1 MRKGH
6 IADLQQNLTSGRID
20 RRQFI
25 ASAVAAG
32 VALPAAFSM
41 TDAVLAATPKKGGRL
56 RQGFSAGST
65 TETLDALKSTGSV
78 VEICNNWCWGSNL
91 TEVQPDGSIGPEL
104 AESIEASDKA
114 RTWVFKLR
122 KGVTFHNGKSLTPED
137 VIDSVNRHRGEDSA
151 SAGRVAVRVHRG
163 DAQGRRRPG
172 GDQAGCAQRGLP
184 LPAQRLPARHHALR
198 RERQCPTA
206 PAATGPAP
214 TSSTRSTPAC
224 GPSSSAIPD
233 YFKADRAHFDE
244 IEHLVILD
252 TAARQNALTTGAVDV
267 IDAIEPKTAHLM
279 ARVSGVQI
287 QEVTGTQNRNM
298 VMRLDTPPFDN
309 LDLRLAIKLSAKRQ
323 ELVDKIEGGHGVVGN
338 DHHIS
343 PAQQYYNTELPQRE
357 YDPDKA
363 RFHLKKA
370 GMEGIKL
377 ELLASKAALE
387 GAADAAILLKE
398 SAAAAGIDITVK
410 RVPADGFWSNVWN
423 KQGTGI
429 RDLLLGRP
437 ADQRLDV
444 HDVLR
449 GRVQLERFGLEGHP
463 GGGSFQR
470 ADRRGALRAGRE
482 QAAGDVLGV
491 PATGARGQRLARVG
505 IHELPARTARQRAIS
520 REGGRQ
526 LDARRRQEP
535 GALVVRLDVRSRV
548 DLKVVSA

>member
-1 MRKGH
+1 MKAGH
-6 IADLQQNLTSGRID
+6 VTRLQAMLASRRID

-32 VALPAAFSM
+32 VALPAALSM

-65 TETLDALKSTGSV
+65 TETLDALKSSGSV

-151 SAGRVAVRVHRG
+151 SAVASLFASIVEMRKDG
-163 DAQGRRRPG
+163 D
-172 GDQAGCAQRGLP
+172 DQVVIKLNAPNADFPFLLSDYRLVIMASDGAGNVDTTSGNG
-184 LPAQRLPARHHALR
+184 
-198 RERQCPTA
+198 
-206 PAATGPAP
+206 TGPYAVDTFDP
-214 TSSTRSTPAC
+214 GVRYFYKRN
-224 GPSSSAIPD
+224 PD

-279 ARVSGVQI
+279 ARVSGVRI

-298 VMRLDTPPFDN
+298 VMRLDTPPYDN
-309 LDLRLAIKLSAKRQ
+309 LDLRLALKLSAKRQ

-398 SAAAAGIDITVK
+398 SAAPAGIDITVK

-423 KQGTGI
+423 QRGTGFVTSYWG
-429 RDLLLGRP
+429 GRP
-437 ADQRLDV
+437 TNDWMFTTCCVAESNWNDSAWKGTPAADRFNELIVAARSELDENKRREMYWECQRLV
-444 HDVLR
+444 HEDSGSLVWGFTNYLHGLR
-449 GRVQLERFGLEGHP
+449 DNVRYPEKVAGNWTLDGAKSPERWWF
-463 GGGSFQR
+463 
-470 ADRRGALRAGRE
+470 A
-482 QAAGDVLGV
+482 
-491 PATGARGQRLARVG
+491 
-505 IHELPARTARQRAIS
+505 
-520 REGGRQ
+520 
-526 LDARRRQEP
+526 
-535 GALVVRLDVRSRV
+535 
-548 DLKVVSA
+548 

>member
-1 MRKGH
+1 MKAGY
-6 IADLQQNLTSGRID
+6 ITDLQARLASRRID

-25 ASAVAAG
+25 TSAVAAG
-32 VALPAAFSM
+32 VALPAALSM
-41 TDAVLAATPKKGGRL
+41 TNAVLAATPKKGGRL

-65 TETLDALKSTGSV
+65 TETLDALKSSGSV

-104 AESIEASDKA
+104 AESIEAGDKA

-151 SAGRVAVRVHRG
+151 SAVASLFASIVEMRKDG
-163 DAQGRRRPG
+163 D
-172 GDQAGCAQRGLP
+172 DQVVIKLDAPNADFPFL
-184 LPAQRLPARHHALR
+184 LSDYRLVIMPSDGNGNVDI
-198 RERQCPTA
+198 TSGNG
-206 PAATGPAP
+206 TGPYVIDSFDP
-214 TSSTRSTPAC
+214 GVRSFFKRN
-224 GPSSSAIPD
+224 PD

-244 IEHLVILD
+244 VEHLVILD

-279 ARVSGVQI
+279 ARVKGVRI

-298 VMRLDTPPFDN
+298 VMRLDTPPYDN
-309 LDLRLAIKLSAKRQ
+309 LDLRLALKLSAKRQ

-363 RFHLKKA
+363 RFHLRKA

-398 SAAAAGIDITVK
+398 SAA
-410 RVPADGFWSNVWN
+410 
-423 KQGTGI
+423 
-429 RDLLLGRP
+429 RP
-437 ADQRLDV
+437 ASTS
-444 HDVLR
+444 
-449 GRVQLERFGLEGHP
+449 P
-463 GGGSFQR
+463 SS
-470 ADRRGALRAGRE
+470 AYRRMVSGPTCG
-482 QAAGDVLGV
+482 
-491 PATGARGQRLARVG
+491 TS
-505 IHELPARTARQRAIS
+505 PARAS
-520 REGGRQ
+520 
-526 LDARRRQEP
+526 
-535 GALVVRLDVRSRV
+535 
-548 DLKVVSA
+548 